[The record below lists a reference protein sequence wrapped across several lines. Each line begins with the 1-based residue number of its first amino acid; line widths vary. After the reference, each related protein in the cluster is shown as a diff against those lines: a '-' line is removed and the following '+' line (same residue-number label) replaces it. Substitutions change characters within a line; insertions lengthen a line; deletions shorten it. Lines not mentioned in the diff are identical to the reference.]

1 MRFDKLLKVGPV
13 TPLERFVPV
22 ALQWSTALM
31 FLAAWP
37 EYPSDTAVHLGRL
50 MELEMLALH
59 AGGFL
64 GVLVLWAPK
73 KPLTRLLRAI
83 GLAFFC
89 ALYLIGGYRTSRWT
103 GMFELV
109 AMILTSYSGLLWGV
123 GAERNARI
131 METVA
136 RLFFGVILFLF
147 ATHWPNLG
155 SDVATWHEQAET
167 LLAGA
172 IYFAALGLLELS
184 GIYRLVRNHANS
196 LIKGIRFKP

>member
-1 MRFDKLLKVGPV
+1 MRFDRLLKAGPV
-13 TPLERFVPV
+13 TQLERFVPV

-50 MELEMLALH
+50 MELEMLVIH
-59 AGGFL
+59 AGAFL
-64 GVLVLWAPK
+64 GIFVLWTPK

-83 GLAFFC
+83 GLAFLC

-103 GMFELV
+103 GMFELG
-109 AMILTSYSGLLWGV
+109 AMILTSYSGLLWGI
-123 GAERNARI
+123 GAERKARI

-136 RLFFGVILFLF
+136 RLYINLIIFLF
-147 ATHWPNLG
+147 ATHWPNLP
-155 SDVATWHEQAET
+155 SNVATWHEHAET

-184 GIYRLVRNHANS
+184 GIYRLIRNNANS
-196 LIKGIRFKP
+196 LIKGFRVKL